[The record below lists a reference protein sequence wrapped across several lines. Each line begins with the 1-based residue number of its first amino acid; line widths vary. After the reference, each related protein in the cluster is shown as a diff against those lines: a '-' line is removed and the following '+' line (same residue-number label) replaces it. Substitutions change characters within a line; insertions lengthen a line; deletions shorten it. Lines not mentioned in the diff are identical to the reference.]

1 MNETIEWNL
10 TTETIQTILTHLSAD
25 TRAYV
30 LGEMAEQDPEQGKI
44 AQAIADSDHEQA
56 SW

>member
-1 MNETIEWNL
+1 MNATITWDL
-10 TTETIQTILTHLSAD
+10 QTETIQTILTHLDAK

-30 LGEMAEQDPEQGKI
+30 LAEMSEQDPEQGKL

-56 SW
+56 GW